1 MITEMKLKK
10 EFGLEKTLIFYKIG
24 LPIFFFRKNH
34 FFLIDNYNFKT
45 VYTNGTKMRKVN
57 EKNCEKYLYSFL

>member
-1 MITEMKLKK
+1 MLTETVSSV
-10 EFGLEKTLIFYKIG
+10 FVV
-24 LPIFFFRKNH
+24 
-34 FFLIDNYNFKT
+34 DNYNFKT